1 MADAIFGSPIFSL
14 TPAEEARIL
23 NDEANSRRERTAWEK
38 ENDPAPFSSFTAGVR
53 SSSVIGAG
61 IYRGIQMGLQYLDPS
76 GSQDPL
82 NIARSRSEYNPATDP
97 MSHGMDNNIDSIVED
112 LRGIPFEEYQYV
124 LSATSHADFIDRR
137 DFVKIA
143 LPEIQAR
150 MTGNVGLGK
159 AVGMATDISAMMAIG
174 AIAEPLALAGL
185 GTRSSLA
192 GKAVYEAGGYRL
204 QPLAEAVTAAAETVG
219 RTNLA
224 FRYGALGIAEE
235 AMFQAVKEG
244 IDPNSNPDASEIL
257 FNLTLAGGIS
267 GVLGGAI
274 FGRTFVR
281 QNIQEAADDLR
292 RMRVTDLPGGYTINV
307 APNWAFSS
315 TANADGV
322 MFARGFGTA
331 DELGVELH
339 ADWEKTGDMF
349 IPGSRTVSNITV
361 TSGSFRGG
369 TVDIGGA
376 ITRFPPYEE
385 AVTAHVVPEDLF
397 RGPRSQNVVN
407 EEVTTT
413 HLNQN
418 ISNTAN
424 EIDDGLITDRK
435 LRVETHQKKWLES
448 VVEVKPND
456 PRWERAKP
464 TGQFPTLT
472 SQGKPKYEG
481 EVRQANL
488 AEIIPE
494 GRTVFHEGN
503 FGNVQQLVSRITQ
516 GDRHHGYFFVSDN
529 IDLALGQKGGKGYII
544 ELNASFVNG
553 RPATGKN
560 LEFSQSM
567 GLGSEF
573 VVDKTTKQSI
583 VSITVP
589 NQGGVEKLRKVRNMD
604 TWFDFDNP
612 ISTERG
618 IKLVRKR
625 KPVVDQPAD
634 TTAGVSKA
642 ADEVV
647 PTGPKAADEVATAEP
662 KPEDLFRGPPSQNIA
677 NAEVT
682 AQSTGAVSRKIYEAT
697 AFAKRLF
704 HTISEPTDLLN
715 ILRNGT
721 SMGKIKLNV
730 VAEEGAIR
738 LEFAANKLK
747 GSVAGNVDRATYE
760 SSNIGLD
767 ITTNPRTLSKRLKGV
782 TVKVSQI
789 NEDDLVTVRN
799 ALHKAGLKEL
809 PQVGDELRFIRPG
822 SKVKPGKMIVRGAA
836 STVKTIVK
844 SLEDLGVPV
853 DQELFKKV
861 SRGVLA
867 AEQSRLA
874 GKAFNTRLWEEVTK
888 EIGNPQQAQLISEA
902 LINRV
907 LPRFSTVDRNV
918 LSVASRENMIT
929 AIHKGFKS
937 KMHLDPANPQ
947 SLIFQVLEDIEKRGG
962 KIDREMVAGV
972 IDDLRGIVQNPP
984 KRLNKLGR
992 KTVDTLGRRRAVVDI
1007 INKRIQ
1013 GVPGATPIEIP
1024 RNLLRN
1030 MSARNFAAVSGRGLP
1045 PGGAVTGAGGSP
1057 TFENVPRVTMRIPIL
1072 SNFLNQA
1079 ALAMQSENGVAR
1091 YMAHIA
1097 FNARRVHD
1105 GVQPTTIFEHGIQI
1119 VQSTLFHFSVAYR
1132 NGSTKFAMG
1141 VKGETVTDS
1150 PTLINAMLSRF
1161 GKRNK
1166 EISRE
1171 FDERVSAVL
1180 RSGTPDAV
1188 EAVNETA
1195 EGAKKLFQR
1204 LHNIAFEAGVS
1215 GFTNSAVV
1223 NYLPRLWRFER
1234 IRRLTGTEEGMNDL
1248 VTLLQTSFE
1257 RGGRKIVIDGVEQTI
1272 QGDVRQAAVVF
1283 ANRLKRIAFETE
1295 NAPLLAQDQELV
1307 DSLAGLMAPLKGK
1320 GTSKTPFGR
1329 SRITLDEA
1337 AGITGTADH
1346 LNIGTANL
1354 RLADLLSNDLGLIF
1368 KRYTTSVVG
1377 AVNEKRF
1384 LNAMN
1389 EAATANGLKG
1399 PMVDGVQQPFKKLTS
1414 IDEVIGL
1421 AKDVA
1426 GPINPNHESGLRE
1439 VLSAMRFEPLHSGTA
1454 EFSDKAK
1461 GILMSYG
1468 YLVKGGQFG
1477 LAQLGETARVVGTLG
1492 LFKTIKQMPI
1502 LEEMVTNWW
1511 NLDRP
1516 TQNFASWIDSWMSPS
1531 TDRLRRQFMNVGL
1544 DMNDRE
1550 SKGVRGGLDMAANLL
1565 ADVSGLAPLTSWTQQ
1580 LTAATTMQHLWE
1592 VANKGVTRLDNATLK
1607 GLGLTSDQYETL
1619 VAYVGRNAEIKEG
1632 FMGDRVVGMLNM
1644 DKVEMD
1650 LLRDMVD
1657 RCIRTRIQDMPTRG
1671 DFAKSLFGF
1680 WGSAAT
1686 QFRSFNLKGID
1697 NFLLQNVGR
1706 VQQGGGKRVAAEIG
1720 STLLFSGIIAY
1731 GRNYAD
1737 WRSYKN
1743 TSDTEK
1749 TKELESTLTAEGFV
1763 RGAVA
1768 GPSEFFLGIM
1778 GADAAWQGPLLN
1790 PDPLFSQYRYS
1801 GQSTFG
1807 FPLEDTLKRTYGL
1820 TKDLYGATVGKAVGS
1835 PMSRDFTQRTLHS
1848 ARLSLFGQNLPG
1860 LKQFLNVAE
1869 SEIAD
1874 YFRLAETQPRDR

>member
-1 MADAIFGSPIFSL
+1 MADAIFGSPIFFL

-23 NDEANSRRERTAWEK
+23 NDEANSRQERTAWEK
-38 ENDPAPFSSFTAGVR
+38 ENDPAPFSSFVAGAR
-53 SSSVIGAG
+53 SSSVFGAG
-61 IYRGIQMGLQYLDPS
+61 LYRGIQKGFQFFSPS

-97 MSHGMDNNIDSIVED
+97 MSHGMDNNIDSITDD
-112 LRGIPFEEYQYV
+112 LRGIPFEEYPYV
-124 LSATSHADFIDRR
+124 LTATSHADFKDRL
-137 DFVKIA
+137 DFVRMG
-143 LPEIQAR
+143 LPEVQAR

-159 AVGMATDISAMMAIG
+159 AVGMATDISAMMALG
-174 AIAEPLALAGL
+174 AAAEPFALAGL
-185 GTRSSLA
+185 GTRTNLA

-244 IDPNSNPDASEIL
+244 IDPNSNPDASEVL
-257 FNLTLAGGIS
+257 FNLTIAGGIS

-339 ADWEKTGDMF
+339 ADWEKTGDMY
-349 IPGSRTVSNITV
+349 IPGSRTVSNIPV
-361 TSGSFRGG
+361 TSGSFRAG
-369 TVDIGGA
+369 TVDIGGE
-376 ITRFPPYEE
+376 ITRFPPYEV
-385 AVTAHVVPEDLF
+385 ATAGRF
-397 RGPRSQNVVN
+397 
-407 EEVTTT
+407 
-413 HLNQN
+413 
-418 ISNTAN
+418 
-424 EIDDGLITDRK
+424 
-435 LRVETHQKKWLES
+435 
-448 VVEVKPND
+448 
-456 PRWERAKP
+456 
-464 TGQFPTLT
+464 
-472 SQGKPKYEG
+472 
-481 EVRQANL
+481 
-488 AEIIPE
+488 IP
-494 GRTVFHEGN
+494 
-503 FGNVQQLVSRITQ
+503 
-516 GDRHHGYFFVSDN
+516 
-529 IDLALGQKGGKGYII
+529 GGKG
-544 ELNASFVNG
+544 AV
-553 RPATGKN
+553 A
-560 LEFSQSM
+560 
-567 GLGSEF
+567 
-573 VVDKTTKQSI
+573 
-583 VSITVP
+583 
-589 NQGGVEKLRKVRNMD
+589 RKVY
-604 TWFDFDNP
+604 
-612 ISTERG
+612 
-618 IKLVRKR
+618 
-625 KPVVDQPAD
+625 
-634 TTAGVSKA
+634 A
-642 ADEVV
+642 ATD
-647 PTGPKAADEVATAEP
+647 
-662 KPEDLFRGPPSQNIA
+662 
-677 NAEVT
+677 
-682 AQSTGAVSRKIYEAT
+682 
-697 AFAKRLF
+697 FAKRLF

-799 ALHKAGLKEL
+799 ALQKAGLKEL

-822 SKVKPGKMIVRGAA
+822 SKVKPGKMLVRGAS
-836 STVKTIVK
+836 STIKTIVK

-874 GKAFNTRLWEEVTK
+874 GKAFNARLWDEVIK
-888 EIGNPQQAQLISEA
+888 EVGNPQQAQLISEA
-902 LINRV
+902 LLNRA

-1024 RNLLRN
+1024 KNLLRN
-1030 MSARNFAAVSGRGLP
+1030 MSARNFAAISGRGLP

-1057 TFENVPRVTMRIPIL
+1057 TFENVPRVTMRIPFL

-1150 PTLINAMLSRF
+1150 PTLINSMLSRF

-1166 EISRE
+1166 EIARE

-1215 GFTNSAVV
+1215 GFTNSAVA

-1248 VTLLQTSFE
+1248 VSLLKTSFE
-1257 RGGRKIVIDGVEQTI
+1257 TSGRKIVVDGVEQTI
-1272 QGDVRQAAVVF
+1272 TGDLQQAAVVF

-1307 DSLAGLMAPLKGK
+1307 DSLAGLIAPLKGK

-1329 SRITLDEA
+1329 SRIVFDEM
-1337 AGITGTADH
+1337 AGITATADH
-1346 LNIGTANL
+1346 LNSGTTTL
-1354 RLADLLSNDLGLIF
+1354 KLADLLSNDLGLIF

-1377 AVNEKRF
+1377 AINEKRF

-1426 GPINPNHESGLRE
+1426 GPINSNHESGLRE

-1477 LAQLGETARVVGTLG
+1477 LAQLGETARVVGSLG
-1492 LFKTIKQMPI
+1492 LLKTIKQMPI

-1607 GLGLTSDQYETL
+1607 GLGLTSDQYERL

-1632 FMGDRVVGMLNM
+1632 FMGDRVVGMAGM
-1644 DKVEMD
+1644 DMVEMD

-1749 TKELESTLTAEGFV
+1749 TEELAATLTAGGFV

-1768 GPSEFFLGIM
+1768 GPSEFFLALMLTDGIYQNTI
-1778 GADAAWQGPLLN
+1778 D
-1790 PDPLFSQYRYS
+1790 PDPIFSQYRYS

-1820 TKDLYGATVGKAVGS
+1820 SKDLYGATVAKATGS
-1835 PMSRDFTQRTLHS
+1835 RLSRDFTQRTLHS

-1874 YFRLAETQPRDR
+1874 YYRLAETQPRDR

>member
-23 NDEANSRRERTAWEK
+23 NEEANQRRERTAWEQ
-38 ENDPAPFSSFTAGVR
+38 ENDAAPFSSFVSGAR

-61 IYRGIQMGLQYLDPS
+61 IFRGIQKGLQIFDPS

-82 NIARSRSEYNPATDP
+82 NISRSRIDYNPITDP
-97 MSHGMDNNIDSIVED
+97 MSHGMDNNIDSITDD
-112 LRGIPFEEYQYV
+112 LRGIPFEEYPYV
-124 LSATSHADFIDRR
+124 LSATSHADFKDRVN
-137 DFVKIA
+137 FVRTG
-143 LPEIQAR
+143 LPEVQAR
-150 MTGNVGLGK
+150 MEGNVGLGK
-159 AVGMATDISAMMAIG
+159 AVGMAADISAMMALG
-174 AIAEPLALAGL
+174 AVAEPIALAGL
-185 GTRSSLA
+185 GTRTRLA

-204 QPLAEAVTAAAETVG
+204 EPLAEAVTAAAATVG

-224 FRYGALGIAEE
+224 FRYAALGIAEE

-267 GVLGGAI
+267 GVLGGAV

-292 RMRVTDLPGGYTINV
+292 RMGVTDLPGGYKLNV
-307 APNWAFSS
+307 APDWAFSS

-349 IPGSRTVSNITV
+349 IPGTRTVSNV
-361 TSGSFRGG
+361 PVLSGGVRRG
-369 TVDIGGA
+369 TVDIGGEA
-376 ITRFPPYEE
+376 TFFPSFNEATAGYFNPVTGIWQRQIKNATDFGKRLFRTLNSPEELVTLLKGATRKNSTTLD
-385 AVTAHVVPEDLF
+385 VTAK
-397 RGPRSQNVVN
+397 
-407 EEVTTT
+407 
-413 HLNQN
+413 
-418 ISNTAN
+418 
-424 EIDDGLITDRK
+424 DGAI
-435 LRVETHQKKWLES
+435 
-448 VVEVKPND
+448 
-456 PRWERAKP
+456 
-464 TGQFPTLT
+464 
-472 SQGKPKYEG
+472 
-481 EVRQANL
+481 
-488 AEIIPE
+488 
-494 GRTVFHEGN
+494 
-503 FGNVQQLVSRITQ
+503 RIE
-516 GDRHHGYFFVSDN
+516 F
-529 IDLALGQKGGKGYII
+529 
-544 ELNASFVNG
+544 AS
-553 RPATGKN
+553 
-560 LEFSQSM
+560 
-567 GLGSEF
+567 
-573 VVDKTTKQSI
+573 
-583 VSITVP
+583 
-589 NQGGVEKLRKVRNMD
+589 EKLRGRVSGRVD
-604 TWFDFDNP
+604 EARYAASD
-612 ISTERG
+612 IS
-618 IKLVRKR
+618 
-625 KPVVDQPAD
+625 
-634 TTAGVSKA
+634 
-642 ADEVV
+642 
-647 PTGPKAADEVATAEP
+647 
-662 KPEDLFRGPPSQNIA
+662 
-677 NAEVT
+677 
-682 AQSTGAVSRKIYEAT
+682 
-697 AFAKRLF
+697 
-704 HTISEPTDLLN
+704 
-715 ILRNGT
+715 
-721 SMGKIKLNV
+721 
-730 VAEEGAIR
+730 
-738 LEFAANKLK
+738 
-747 GSVAGNVDRATYE
+747 
-760 SSNIGLD
+760 LD
-767 ITTNPRTLSKRLKGV
+767 IASNNRTLSKQIKGV

-789 NEDDLVTVRN
+789 TEDNLVTVRN
-799 ALHKAGLKEL
+799 ALHNAGLKEL

-822 SKVKPGKMIVRGAA
+822 AKAKPGKMVVRGAA
-836 STVKTIVK
+836 STVKTIVN
-844 SLEDLGVPV
+844 SLQDLGIPV

-874 GKAFNTRLWEEVTK
+874 GKAFNARLWEEVIK
-888 EIGNPQQAQLISEA
+888 EVGNPQQAQLISEA

-929 AIHKGFKS
+929 AIYKGFKS
-937 KMHLDPANPQ
+937 KMHLDPDNPK

-962 KIDREMVAGV
+962 VIDREMVAGV

-984 KRLNKLGR
+984 KRLNKRGR
-992 KTVDTLGRRRAVVDI
+992 KTLDTLGRRRAVVDI

-1013 GVPGATPIEIP
+1013 NVPGSTPIDIP
-1024 RNLLRN
+1024 KNLLKK
-1030 MSARNFAAVSGRGLP
+1030 MSMRSMAPVTSGGTISAA
-1045 PGGAVTGAGGSP
+1045 TGSP
-1057 TFENVPRVTMRIPIL
+1057 TFENTPRVTLRVPIL

-1079 ALAMQSENGVAR
+1079 ALAMQSENGMAR

-1166 EISRE
+1166 EIARE

-1195 EGAKKLFQR
+1195 EAAKKLFQR
-1204 LHNIAFEAGVS
+1204 MHNIAFEAGVS

-1248 VTLLQTSFE
+1248 ITLLQASFE

-1307 DSLAGLMAPLKGK
+1307 DSLAELVAPLKAK
-1320 GTSKTPFGR
+1320 GGSRTPFGR

-1337 AGITGTADH
+1337 AAITGTADH

-1354 RLADLLSNDLGLIF
+1354 RLADLVSNDLGLIF
-1368 KRYTTSVVG
+1368 KRYTTSVMG

-1389 EAATANGLKG
+1389 EAATANGIKG
-1399 PMVDGVQQPFKKLTS
+1399 PMVDGVQQPFKPFTS
-1414 IDEVIGL
+1414 IDEVIDT
-1421 AKDVA
+1421 AKQVA

-1439 VLSAMRFEPLHSGTA
+1439 VLNAMRFEPLHSGTA

-1492 LFKTIKQMPI
+1492 LRKTIRQMPI
-1502 LEEMVTNWW
+1502 LQEMVNNWW

-1516 TQNFASWIDSWMSPS
+1516 TQNFASWIDAWMSPS
-1531 TDRLRRQFMNVGL
+1531 TDRLRRQFISVGL
-1544 DMNDRE
+1544 DKTEEKSM
-1550 SKGVRGGLDMAANLL
+1550 GIRGGLDMAANLL

-1592 VANKGVTRLDNATLK
+1592 VANKGITRLDNATLK
-1607 GLGLTSDQYETL
+1607 GLGLTPEQYETL
-1619 VAYVGRNAEIKEG
+1619 IAYVGKNAQTKAG
-1632 FMGDRVVGMLNM
+1632 FLGERVVGMAAM

-1657 RCIRTRIQDMPTRG
+1657 RAIRTRIQDMPTRG

-1680 WGSAAT
+1680 WGSAVT

-1749 TKELESTLTAEGFV
+1749 ADELATTLTADGFV
-1763 RGAVA
+1763 RGALA
-1768 GPSEFFLGIM
+1768 GPSEFFIALM
-1778 GADAAWQGPLLN
+1778 LADGVWQN
-1790 PDPLFSQYRYS
+1790 TVDPDPIFSQYRYS

-1820 TKDLYGATVGKAVGS
+1820 GKDLYGATVAKATGS
-1835 PMSRDFTQRTLHS
+1835 RLSRDFTQRTLHS
-1848 ARLSLFGQNLPG
+1848 ARLSIFGQNLPG
-1860 LKQFLNVAE
+1860 VKQFLNISEA
-1869 SEIAD
+1869 EIAD
-1874 YFRLAETQPRDR
+1874 YFRLDKTQPRDR

>member
-23 NDEANSRRERTAWEK
+23 NEEANQRRERTAWEQ
-38 ENDPAPFSSFTAGVR
+38 ENDAAPFSSFVSGAR

-61 IYRGIQMGLQYLDPS
+61 IFRGIQKGLQIFDPS

-82 NIARSRSEYNPATDP
+82 NISRSRIDYNPITDP
-97 MSHGMDNNIDSIVED
+97 MSHGMDNNIESITDD
-112 LRGIPFEEYQYV
+112 LRGIPFEEYPYV
-124 LSATSHADFIDRR
+124 LSATSHADFKDRL
-137 DFVKIA
+137 DFVRIG
-143 LPEIQAR
+143 LPEVQAR
-150 MTGNVGLGK
+150 MEGNVGLGK
-159 AVGMATDISAMMAIG
+159 AVGMAADISAMMALG
-174 AIAEPLALAGL
+174 AVAEPIALAGL
-185 GTRSSLA
+185 GTRTRLA

-204 QPLAEAVTAAAETVG
+204 EPLAEAVTAAAETVG

-224 FRYGALGIAEE
+224 FRYSALGIAEE

-257 FNLTLAGGIS
+257 FNLALAGGIS
-267 GVLGGAI
+267 GVLGGAV

-292 RMRVTDLPGGYTINV
+292 RMGVTDLPGGYKLNV
-307 APNWAFSS
+307 APDWAFSS

-349 IPGSRTVSNITV
+349 IPGTRTGSIPVL
-361 TSGSFRGG
+361 SGGVRRG
-369 TVDIGGA
+369 TINIGGEA
-376 ITRFPPYEE
+376 TFFPPFNEATAGYFNPVTGIWQRQIKNATDFGQRLFRTLSSPEE
-385 AVTAHVVPEDLF
+385 LVTLLKGSTRKNSTTLDVTAK
-397 RGPRSQNVVN
+397 
-407 EEVTTT
+407 
-413 HLNQN
+413 
-418 ISNTAN
+418 
-424 EIDDGLITDRK
+424 DGAI
-435 LRVETHQKKWLES
+435 
-448 VVEVKPND
+448 
-456 PRWERAKP
+456 
-464 TGQFPTLT
+464 
-472 SQGKPKYEG
+472 
-481 EVRQANL
+481 
-488 AEIIPE
+488 
-494 GRTVFHEGN
+494 
-503 FGNVQQLVSRITQ
+503 RIE
-516 GDRHHGYFFVSDN
+516 FVS
-529 IDLALGQKGGKGYII
+529 
-544 ELNASFVNG
+544 
-553 RPATGKN
+553 
-560 LEFSQSM
+560 
-567 GLGSEF
+567 
-573 VVDKTTKQSI
+573 
-583 VSITVP
+583 
-589 NQGGVEKLRKVRNMD
+589 EKLRGRVSGRVD
-604 TWFDFDNP
+604 EARYASSD
-612 ISTERG
+612 IS
-618 IKLVRKR
+618 
-625 KPVVDQPAD
+625 
-634 TTAGVSKA
+634 
-642 ADEVV
+642 
-647 PTGPKAADEVATAEP
+647 
-662 KPEDLFRGPPSQNIA
+662 
-677 NAEVT
+677 
-682 AQSTGAVSRKIYEAT
+682 
-697 AFAKRLF
+697 
-704 HTISEPTDLLN
+704 
-715 ILRNGT
+715 
-721 SMGKIKLNV
+721 
-730 VAEEGAIR
+730 
-738 LEFAANKLK
+738 
-747 GSVAGNVDRATYE
+747 
-760 SSNIGLD
+760 LD
-767 ITTNPRTLSKRLKGV
+767 IESNNRTLSKQIKGV
-782 TVKVSQI
+782 TVKVNQI
-789 NEDDLVTVRN
+789 NEDGLVTVRN

-809 PQVGDELRFIRPG
+809 PQVGDELRFVRPG
-822 SKVKPGKMIVRGAA
+822 SKVNTGRGSVSTVKTFKTSKGSTYEVHADGTTTRTKAARPEHPGDSGLKDRSARTVYVDTNAAGELSLISTQGGAKKRIQFLKMKSGEERVGVRYLDGKDAGGFEKRTVVSFETKPRVGLHPVELWADGSVHFGNPITEVGVQVAAKVKPVKMLVRGVA
-836 STVKTIVK
+836 STVKTIVN
-844 SLEDLGVPV
+844 SLQDLGIPV

-874 GKAFNTRLWEEVTK
+874 GKAFNTRLWEEVIK
-888 EIGNPQQAQLISEA
+888 EVGNPQQAQLISEA
-902 LINRV
+902 LVNRI

-937 KMHLDPANPQ
+937 KMHLDPDNPK

-962 KIDREMVAGV
+962 VIDREMVAGV

-984 KRLNKLGR
+984 KRLNKRGR
-992 KTVDTLGRRRAVVDI
+992 MTLDTLGRRRAVVDI

-1013 GVPGATPIEIP
+1013 NVPGSTPIDIP
-1024 RNLLRN
+1024 KNLLKK
-1030 MSARNFAAVSGRGLP
+1030 MSMRSMAPVTSGGTISAA
-1045 PGGAVTGAGGSP
+1045 TGSP
-1057 TFENVPRVTMRIPIL
+1057 TFENTPRVTLRVPIL

-1079 ALAMQSENGVAR
+1079 ALAMQSENGMAR

-1166 EISRE
+1166 EIARE

-1195 EGAKKLFQR
+1195 EAAKKLFQR
-1204 LHNIAFEAGVS
+1204 MHNIAFEAGVS

-1248 VTLLQTSFE
+1248 ITLLQTSFE

-1307 DSLAGLMAPLKGK
+1307 DSLAELVAPLKAK
-1320 GTSKTPFGR
+1320 GGSRTPFGR

-1337 AGITGTADH
+1337 AAITGTADH

-1354 RLADLLSNDLGLIF
+1354 RLADLVSNDLGLIF
-1368 KRYTTSVVG
+1368 KRYTTSVMG

-1389 EAATANGLKG
+1389 EAATANGIKG
-1399 PMVDGVQQPFKKLTS
+1399 PMVDGVQQPFKPFTS
-1414 IDEVIGL
+1414 IDEVIDT
-1421 AKDVA
+1421 AKQVA

-1439 VLSAMRFEPLHSGTA
+1439 VLNAMRFEPLHSGTA

-1492 LFKTIKQMPI
+1492 LRKTIRQMPI
-1502 LEEMVTNWW
+1502 LQEMVNNWW

-1516 TQNFASWIDSWMSPS
+1516 TQNFASWIDAWMSPS
-1531 TDRLRRQFMNVGL
+1531 TDRLRRQFISVGL
-1544 DMNDRE
+1544 DKTEEKSM
-1550 SKGVRGGLDMAANLL
+1550 GIRGGLDMAANLL

-1592 VANKGVTRLDNATLK
+1592 VANKGIARLDNATLK
-1607 GLGLTSDQYETL
+1607 GLGLTPEQYETL
-1619 VAYVGRNAEIKEG
+1619 IAYVGKNAQTKAG
-1632 FMGDRVVGMLNM
+1632 FLGERVVGMAAM

-1657 RCIRTRIQDMPTRG
+1657 RAIRTRIQDMPTRG

-1680 WGSAAT
+1680 WGSALT

-1706 VQQGGGKRVAAEIG
+1706 VQQGGGKRVAAEVG
-1720 STLLFSGIIAY
+1720 SALVFSGVIAY
-1731 GRNYAD
+1731 ARNYAD

-1749 TKELESTLTAEGFV
+1749 ADELATTLTADGFV
-1763 RGAVA
+1763 RGALA
-1768 GPSEFFLGIM
+1768 GPSEFFLALMAVDGV
-1778 GADAAWQGPLLN
+1778 WQRTVD
-1790 PDPLFSQYRYS
+1790 PDPIFSQYRYS
-1801 GQSTFG
+1801 GQSAFG
-1807 FPLEDTLKRTYGL
+1807 FPLEDTLRRTYGL
-1820 TKDLYGATVGKAVGS
+1820 GQDLYGATVAKATGS
-1835 PMSRDFTQRTLHS
+1835 RLSRDFTRRTVHS
-1848 ARLSLFGQNLPG
+1848 ARLSIFGQNLPG
-1860 LKQFLNVAE
+1860 VKQFLNISEA
-1869 SEIAD
+1869 EIAD
-1874 YFRLAETQPRDR
+1874 YFRLDKTQPRDR

>member
-23 NDEANSRRERTAWEK
+23 NDEANSRQERTAWEM
-38 ENDPAPFSSFTAGVR
+38 EQNAAPFSGFIAGAR
-53 SSSVIGAG
+53 TSSVIGAG
-61 IYRGIQMGLQYLDPS
+61 LFRGIQKGLQIYDPS
-76 GSQDPL
+76 GSPDPL
-82 NIARSRSEYNPATDP
+82 NIAKSRSEYNPLMDP

-112 LRGIPFEEYQYV
+112 LRGVPFEEYPYI
-124 LSATSHADFIDRR
+124 LSATSHQDYVDRR
-137 DFVKIA
+137 DFVKIG
-143 LPEIQAR
+143 LPEVQAK
-150 MTGNVGLGK
+150 MTGNVGLGS

-174 AIAEPLALAGL
+174 AAAEPFALAGL

-192 GKAVYEAGGYRL
+192 GKAVYEASSGL
-204 QPLAEAVTAAAETVG
+204 QPLAQAVTAAAETVG
-219 RTNLA
+219 RTHLA

-244 IDPNSNPDASEIL
+244 IDPNSNPDASEVL
-257 FNLTLAGGIS
+257 FNLTIAGGIS

-281 QNIQEAADDLR
+281 QNIQEAAEDLK

-339 ADWEKTGDMF
+339 ADWEKTGDAF
-349 IPGSRTVSNITV
+349 IPGSRTVSNIPV
-361 TSGSFRGG
+361 TSGGFRAG
-369 TVDIGGA
+369 TVDIGGE
-376 ITRFPPYEE
+376 ITRFPPYEV
-385 AVTAHVVPEDLF
+385 ATAGRF
-397 RGPRSQNVVN
+397 
-407 EEVTTT
+407 
-413 HLNQN
+413 
-418 ISNTAN
+418 
-424 EIDDGLITDRK
+424 
-435 LRVETHQKKWLES
+435 
-448 VVEVKPND
+448 
-456 PRWERAKP
+456 
-464 TGQFPTLT
+464 
-472 SQGKPKYEG
+472 
-481 EVRQANL
+481 
-488 AEIIPE
+488 IP
-494 GRTVFHEGN
+494 
-503 FGNVQQLVSRITQ
+503 
-516 GDRHHGYFFVSDN
+516 
-529 IDLALGQKGGKGYII
+529 GGKG
-544 ELNASFVNG
+544 AV
-553 RPATGKN
+553 A
-560 LEFSQSM
+560 
-567 GLGSEF
+567 
-573 VVDKTTKQSI
+573 
-583 VSITVP
+583 
-589 NQGGVEKLRKVRNMD
+589 RKVY
-604 TWFDFDNP
+604 
-612 ISTERG
+612 
-618 IKLVRKR
+618 
-625 KPVVDQPAD
+625 
-634 TTAGVSKA
+634 A
-642 ADEVV
+642 ATD
-647 PTGPKAADEVATAEP
+647 
-662 KPEDLFRGPPSQNIA
+662 
-677 NAEVT
+677 
-682 AQSTGAVSRKIYEAT
+682 
-697 AFAKRLF
+697 FAKRLF

-730 VAEEGAIR
+730 VAEEGTIR

-747 GSVAGNVDRATYE
+747 GSVSGKVDRATYE

-767 ITTNPRTLSKRLKGV
+767 ITTNPRTLNKRLKGV

-799 ALHKAGLKEL
+799 ALQTAGLKEL

-822 SKVKPGKMIVRGAA
+822 SKVKPGKMLVRGAA

-874 GKAFNTRLWEEVTK
+874 GKAFNARLWDEVIK
-888 EIGNPQQAQLISEA
+888 EVGNTQQAQMISEA
-902 LINRV
+902 LLNRT

-962 KIDREMVAGV
+962 NIDREMVAGV

-1024 RNLLRN
+1024 KNLLKQ
-1030 MSARNFAAVSGRGLP
+1030 MSARNLAPISSGGTVSAA
-1045 PGGAVTGAGGSP
+1045 TGSP
-1057 TFENVPRVTMRIPIL
+1057 TFENVPRVTLRIPIL

-1079 ALAMQSENGVAR
+1079 ALAMQSENGMAR
-1091 YMAHIA
+1091 YMGHIA

-1166 EISRE
+1166 EIARE

-1204 LHNIAFEAGVS
+1204 LHNIAFEAGVA
-1215 GFTNSAVV
+1215 GFTNSAVT

-1234 IRRLTGTEEGMNDL
+1234 IRRLTGTEEGMKDL
-1248 VTLLQTSFE
+1248 VSLLKTSFE
-1257 RGGRKIVIDGVEQTI
+1257 TSGRKIVVDGVEQTI
-1272 QGDVRQAAVVF
+1272 TGDLQQAAVVF

-1307 DSLAGLMAPLKGK
+1307 DSLAGLIAPLKGK

-1329 SRITLDEA
+1329 SRIVFDEM
-1337 AGITGTADH
+1337 AGITATADH
-1346 LNIGTANL
+1346 LNSGTTTL
-1354 RLADLLSNDLGLIF
+1354 KLADLLSNDLSLIF

-1399 PMVDGVQQPFKKLTS
+1399 PSRRVIKLFRGEGTATRGRAISDEGTFWTSDTKLADAFAKGSPKGTKALELNFSPENMLEVGTWAEVKSALSLPASATVPDVIASAKAAGHDAITFVGGGSQEYILLKKLGDFTDYVGGAPVTPFKKFTS
-1414 IDEVIGL
+1414 LDEVIDT
-1421 AKDVA
+1421 AKLVA

-1492 LFKTIKQMPI
+1492 LTKTIKQMPI
-1502 LEEMVTNWW
+1502 LQEMVNNWW

-1516 TQNFASWIDSWMSPS
+1516 TQNFASWIDAWMSPS

-1544 DMNDRE
+1544 DMNERE

-1632 FMGDRVVGMLNM
+1632 FMGDRVVGMAAM

-1657 RCIRTRIQDMPTRG
+1657 RAIRTRIQDMPTRG

-1749 TKELESTLTAEGFV
+1749 TEQLASTLTAGGFV

-1768 GPSEFFLGIM
+1768 GPSEFFLAIM
-1778 GADAAWQGPLLN
+1778 GADAAWQGIVD
-1790 PDPLFSQYRYS
+1790 PDPIFSQYRYS

-1820 TKDLYGATVGKAVGS
+1820 SKDLYGATVAKATGS
-1835 PMSRDFTQRTLHS
+1835 RLSRDFTQRTLHS

-1874 YFRLAETQPRDR
+1874 YYRLAETQPRDR

>member
-23 NDEANSRRERTAWEK
+23 NDEANSRQERTAWEK
-38 ENDPAPFSSFTAGVR
+38 ENDPAPFSSFIAGVR
-53 SSSVIGAG
+53 SSSVMGAG
-61 IYRGIQMGLQYLDPS
+61 ILRGIQKGLQIYDPS

-82 NIARSRSEYNPATDP
+82 NIAKGRNEYNPATDP
-97 MSHGMDNNIDSIVED
+97 MSHGMDNNIDAITSD
-112 LRGIPFEEYQYV
+112 LRGIPFEEYPYV
-124 LSATSHADFIDRR
+124 LSASSHADFKDRL
-137 DFVKIA
+137 DFVRMG
-143 LPEIQAR
+143 LPEVQAR

-159 AVGMATDISAMMAIG
+159 AVGVATDISAMMAIG
-174 AIAEPLALAGL
+174 AAAEPFALAGL
-185 GTRSSLA
+185 GTRTSLA
-192 GKAVYEAGGYRL
+192 GKAVYEASSGL

-219 RTNLA
+219 RTHLA

-244 IDPNSNPDASEIL
+244 IDPNSNPDASEVL
-257 FNLTLAGGIS
+257 FNITLAGGIS
-267 GVLGGAI
+267 GVLGGAV

-307 APNWAFSS
+307 APNWEFSS

-349 IPGSRTVSNITV
+349 IPGSRTVSNIPV
-361 TSGSFRGG
+361 TSGSFRAG
-369 TVDIGGA
+369 TVNIGGE
-376 ITRFPPYEE
+376 ITRFPPYEV
-385 AVTAHVVPEDLF
+385 ATAGRF
-397 RGPRSQNVVN
+397 
-407 EEVTTT
+407 
-413 HLNQN
+413 
-418 ISNTAN
+418 
-424 EIDDGLITDRK
+424 
-435 LRVETHQKKWLES
+435 
-448 VVEVKPND
+448 
-456 PRWERAKP
+456 
-464 TGQFPTLT
+464 
-472 SQGKPKYEG
+472 
-481 EVRQANL
+481 
-488 AEIIPE
+488 IP
-494 GRTVFHEGN
+494 
-503 FGNVQQLVSRITQ
+503 
-516 GDRHHGYFFVSDN
+516 
-529 IDLALGQKGGKGYII
+529 GGKG
-544 ELNASFVNG
+544 EVA
-553 RPATGKN
+553 
-560 LEFSQSM
+560 
-567 GLGSEF
+567 
-573 VVDKTTKQSI
+573 
-583 VSITVP
+583 
-589 NQGGVEKLRKVRNMD
+589 RKV
-604 TWFDFDNP
+604 F
-612 ISTERG
+612 
-618 IKLVRKR
+618 
-625 KPVVDQPAD
+625 
-634 TTAGVSKA
+634 A
-642 ADEVV
+642 ATD
-647 PTGPKAADEVATAEP
+647 
-662 KPEDLFRGPPSQNIA
+662 
-677 NAEVT
+677 
-682 AQSTGAVSRKIYEAT
+682 
-697 AFAKRLF
+697 FAKRLF

-822 SKVKPGKMIVRGAA
+822 SKVKPGKMLVRGAA
-836 STVKTIVK
+836 STVKTVVK
-844 SLEDLGVPV
+844 SLEDLGIPV

-874 GKAFNTRLWEEVTK
+874 GKAFNTRLWEEVAK
-888 EIGNPQQAQLISEA
+888 EVGNPQQAQLISEA

-937 KMHLDPANPQ
+937 KMHLDPANPK

-962 KIDREMVAGV
+962 TVDREMVAGV
-972 IDDLRGIVQNPP
+972 IDDLRSIVQNPP

-992 KTVDTLGRRRAVVDI
+992 KTIDTFGRRRAVVDI
-1007 INKRIQ
+1007 INKRVQ
-1013 GVPGATPIEIP
+1013 GIPGATPIEIP
-1024 RNLLRN
+1024 NNLLRR
-1030 MSARNFAAVSGRGLP
+1030 MSRNAMSPVSGSGG
-1045 PGGAVTGAGGSP
+1045 GGAMGIGIAGAAGSP
-1057 TFENVPRVTMRIPIL
+1057 TFENVPRVTLRVPIL

-1079 ALAMQSENGVAR
+1079 ALAMQSENGMAR
-1091 YMAHIA
+1091 YMAHIS

-1150 PTLINAMLSRF
+1150 PTLINAMFSRF

-1166 EISRE
+1166 EIARE

-1195 EGAKKLFQR
+1195 DGAKKLFQR
-1204 LHNIAFEAGVS
+1204 LHNIAFEAGVA
-1215 GFTNSAVV
+1215 GFTNSAVA

-1234 IRRLTGTEEGMNDL
+1234 IRRLTGTEEGMKDL
-1248 VTLLQTSFE
+1248 VSLLKTSFE
-1257 RGGRKIVIDGVEQTI
+1257 TSGRKIVVDGVEQTI
-1272 QGDVRQAAVVF
+1272 TGDLQQAAVVF

-1307 DSLAGLMAPLKGK
+1307 DSLAGLIAPLKGK

-1329 SRITLDEA
+1329 SRIVFDEM
-1337 AGITGTADH
+1337 AGITATADH
-1346 LNIGTANL
+1346 LNSGSTTL
-1354 RLADLLSNDLGLIF
+1354 KLADLLSNDLSLIF
-1368 KRYTTSVVG
+1368 KRYTTSVMG

-1399 PMVDGVQQPFKKLTS
+1399 PIVDGVQQPFQKFTS
-1414 IDEVIGL
+1414 LDEVMDT
-1421 AKDVA
+1421 AKLVA

-1477 LAQLGETARVVGTLG
+1477 LAQLGETARVVGSLG

-1516 TQNFASWIDSWMSPS
+1516 TQNFASWIDAWMSPS

-1544 DMNDRE
+1544 DMNERE

-1592 VANKGVTRLDNATLK
+1592 VANRGVSRLDNATLK
-1607 GLGLTSDQYETL
+1607 GLGLTSDQYERL

-1632 FMGDRVVGMLNM
+1632 FLGERVVGMAAM

-1749 TKELESTLTAEGFV
+1749 TKELESTLTAGGFV

-1768 GPSEFFLGIM
+1768 GPSEFFIALM
-1778 GADAAWQGPLLN
+1778 LADGVWQN
-1790 PDPLFSQYRYS
+1790 TVDPDPIFSQYRYS

-1820 TKDLYGATVGKAVGS
+1820 GKDLYGATVAKATGS
-1835 PMSRDFTQRTLHS
+1835 RLSRDFTQRTLHS

-1874 YFRLAETQPRDR
+1874 YYRLPKTQPRDR

>member
-1 MADAIFGSPIFSL
+1 MADAIFGSPIFFL

-23 NDEANSRRERTAWEK
+23 NDEANRRQEQTAWEK
-38 ENDPAPFSSFTAGVR
+38 ENNAAPFSSFVSGAR

-61 IYRGIQMGLQYLDPS
+61 IYRGVQKALQSWDPS
-76 GSQDPL
+76 GSPDPL
-82 NIARSRSEYNPATDP
+82 NIAKSKSEYNPATDP
-97 MSHGMDNNIDSIVED
+97 MSHGMDNNIDSITQD
-112 LRGIPFEEYQYV
+112 MQGIPFEEYPYV
-124 LSATSHADFIDRR
+124 LSATSHADFKDRL
-137 DFVKIA
+137 DFVKTG

-150 MTGNVGLGK
+150 MKGNVGLGK
-159 AVGMATDISAMMAIG
+159 AVGMATDLSAMMAIG
-174 AIAEPLALAGL
+174 AAAEPFALVGL
-185 GTRSSLA
+185 GTRTSLA
-192 GKAVYEAGGYRL
+192 GKAVYEASSGL

-219 RTNLA
+219 RTHLA

-244 IDPNSNPDASEIL
+244 IDPNSNPDASDVL

-267 GVLGGAI
+267 GILGGAL

-281 QNIQEAADDLR
+281 QSIQEAADDLK

-361 TSGSFRGG
+361 TSGSFRSG
-369 TVDIGGA
+369 TVDIGGE

-385 AVTAHVVPEDLF
+385 AVNARVVPEDLF
-397 RGPRSQNVVN
+397 RGPRSQNIVN
-407 EEVTTT
+407 EVATAKPITQST
-413 HLNQN
+413 AT
-418 ISNTAN
+418 TAN
-424 EIDDGLITDRK
+424 KLEDGIITDNK
-435 LRVETHQKKWLES
+435 LRRETQQAKWLES

-472 SQGKPKYEG
+472 SKGKPKYEG

-488 AEIIPE
+488 AEVLPE
-494 GRTVFHEGN
+494 GRTTVFHEGN
-503 FGNVQQLVSRITQ
+503 LGNVQQLVSRITQ
-516 GDRHHGYFFVSDN
+516 GDRMHGYFFVSDN

-553 RPATGKN
+553 RAATGKN
-560 LEFSQSM
+560 LEFSKSM

-612 ISTERG
+612 VITERG

-625 KPVVDQPAD
+625 KPVVDQAAATPPA
-634 TTAGVSKA
+634 TPAGVA
-642 ADEVV
+642 
-647 PTGPKAADEVATAEP
+647 KAADEVATAEP

-874 GKAFNTRLWEEVTK
+874 GKAFNTRLWEEVIK
-888 EIGNPQQAQLISEA
+888 EVGNPQQAQLISEA
-902 LINRV
+902 LLNRV

-947 SLIFQVLEDIEKRGG
+947 SLIFQVLENIEKRGG
-962 KIDREMVAGV
+962 TVDREMVAGV
-972 IDDLRGIVQNPP
+972 IDDLRSIVQNPP

-992 KTVDTLGRRRAVVDI
+992 KTIDTFGRRRAVVDI
-1007 INKRIQ
+1007 INKRVQ
-1013 GVPGATPIEIP
+1013 GIPGATPIEIP
-1024 RNLLRN
+1024 NNLLKKMSRN
-1030 MSARNFAAVSGRGLP
+1030 TMAPVSGG
-1045 PGGAVTGAGGSP
+1045 GGAGATGMGVGGAEGSP
-1057 TFENVPRVTMRIPIL
+1057 TFENVPRVTLRVPIL

-1079 ALAMQSENGVAR
+1079 ALAMQSENGMAR

-1105 GVQPTTIFEHGIQI
+1105 GVQPTTKFEYGMQV
-1119 VQSTLFHFSVAYR
+1119 VQSLLFHFTVGYR

-1150 PTLINAMLSRF
+1150 PTLINAVLSRF

-1166 EISRE
+1166 EIARE
-1171 FDERVSAVL
+1171 FDERVSAVM

-1188 EAVNETA
+1188 AAVNETA
-1195 EGAKKLFQR
+1195 EGFKKLVQR
-1204 LHNIAFEAGVS
+1204 VHNIAFETGVS
-1215 GFTNSAVV
+1215 GFTNSGIV

-1234 IRRLTGTEEGMNDL
+1234 IRRLTGTQEGMNDL
-1248 VTLLQTSFE
+1248 ITLLKTSFE
-1257 RGGRKIVIDGVEQTI
+1257 NGGRKVIIDGVEQTI
-1272 QGDVRQAAVVF
+1272 EGDLRQAAVVF

-1307 DSLAGLMAPLKGK
+1307 DSLAGLIAPLKGK

-1329 SRITLDEA
+1329 SRIMLDEL
-1337 AGITGTADH
+1337 AGITATADH
-1346 LNIGTANL
+1346 LNIGTTNL
-1354 RLADLLSNDLGLIF
+1354 RLADLVSNDLPLIF
-1368 KRYTTSVVG
+1368 KRYTTSVMG
-1377 AVNEKRF
+1377 AVNEKSF
-1384 LNAMN
+1384 LNSMN
-1389 EAATANGLKG
+1389 EAAIANGVKG
-1399 PMVDGVQQPFKKLTS
+1399 PMVDGVQQPFKKFTS
-1414 IDEVIGL
+1414 LDEVIDT
-1421 AKDVA
+1421 AKLVA

-1492 LFKTIKQMPI
+1492 LTKTIKQMPI
-1502 LEEMVTNWW
+1502 LQEMVNNWW

-1531 TDRLRRQFMNVGL
+1531 TDRLRRQFISVGL
-1544 DMNDRE
+1544 DMNERE
-1550 SKGVRGGLDMAANLL
+1550 AKGVRGGLDMAANLL

-1592 VANKGVTRLDNATLK
+1592 VANRGVSRLDNATLK
-1607 GLGLTSDQYETL
+1607 GLGLTSDQYERL

-1632 FMGDRVVGMLNM
+1632 FLGERVVGMMNM

-1650 LLRDMVD
+1650 LLRNMVD

-1743 TSDTEK
+1743 TTDTEK
-1749 TKELESTLTAEGFV
+1749 TKELESTLTAGGFV

-1768 GPSEFFLGIM
+1768 GPSEFFLGIL
-1778 GADAAWQGPLLN
+1778 GADAAWQGLVD
-1790 PDPLFSQYRYS
+1790 PDPIFSQYRYS

-1820 TKDLYGATVGKAVGS
+1820 SKDLYGATVAKATGS
-1835 PMSRDFTQRTLHS
+1835 NLSREFTQRTLHS
-1848 ARLSLFGQNLPG
+1848 GRLSLLGQNLPG
-1860 LKQFLNVAE
+1860 FKQFLNVAE

-1874 YFRLAETQPRDR
+1874 YYRLPKTQPRDR

>member
-23 NDEANSRRERTAWEK
+23 NDEANSRQERTAWEK
-38 ENDPAPFSSFTAGVR
+38 ENDAAPFSSFVSGAR

-61 IYRGIQMGLQYLDPS
+61 LYRGIQKGFQFFSPS

-97 MSHGMDNNIDSIVED
+97 MSHGINNNIDSITEA
-112 LRGIPFEEYQYV
+112 LRGIPFEEYPYV
-124 LSATSHADFIDRR
+124 LTATSHADFEDRL
-137 DFVKIA
+137 DFVRMG
-143 LPEIQAR
+143 LPEVQAR
-150 MTGNVGLGK
+150 MKGNVGLGK

-185 GTRSSLA
+185 GTRTNLA

-219 RTNLA
+219 RTHLA

-244 IDPNSNPDASEIL
+244 IDPNSNPDASEVL

-349 IPGSRTVSNITV
+349 IPGSRTVSNIPV
-361 TSGSFRGG
+361 TSGGFRAG
-369 TVDIGGA
+369 TVDIGGE
-376 ITRFPPYEE
+376 ITRFPPYEV
-385 AVTAHVVPEDLF
+385 A
-397 RGPRSQNVVN
+397 
-407 EEVTTT
+407 
-413 HLNQN
+413 
-418 ISNTAN
+418 
-424 EIDDGLITDRK
+424 
-435 LRVETHQKKWLES
+435 
-448 VVEVKPND
+448 
-456 PRWERAKP
+456 
-464 TGQFPTLT
+464 T
-472 SQGKPKYEG
+472 SG
-481 EVRQANL
+481 RF
-488 AEIIPE
+488 IP
-494 GRTVFHEGN
+494 
-503 FGNVQQLVSRITQ
+503 
-516 GDRHHGYFFVSDN
+516 
-529 IDLALGQKGGKGYII
+529 GGKG
-544 ELNASFVNG
+544 EVA
-553 RPATGKN
+553 
-560 LEFSQSM
+560 
-567 GLGSEF
+567 
-573 VVDKTTKQSI
+573 
-583 VSITVP
+583 
-589 NQGGVEKLRKVRNMD
+589 RKV
-604 TWFDFDNP
+604 F
-612 ISTERG
+612 
-618 IKLVRKR
+618 
-625 KPVVDQPAD
+625 
-634 TTAGVSKA
+634 A
-642 ADEVV
+642 ATD
-647 PTGPKAADEVATAEP
+647 
-662 KPEDLFRGPPSQNIA
+662 
-677 NAEVT
+677 
-682 AQSTGAVSRKIYEAT
+682 
-697 AFAKRLF
+697 FAKRLF

-738 LEFAANKLK
+738 LEFAAHKLK
-747 GSVAGNVDRATYE
+747 GTVSGNVDRATYE

-782 TVKVSQI
+782 TVKVNQI

-799 ALHKAGLKEL
+799 ALQKAGLKEL

-822 SKVKPGKMIVRGAA
+822 SKVKSGKSAASTVKTFKTSKGSVYEAHPDGTTTRTKAARPEHPGDSGLKPRSTRTVYLSEKDVNALSEINTQGGPRKAIAYVKTAEGDRVGIRYAEGKDAGNFERRTVVPYENSPRVGLYPLEMWSDGTIHFGNPITEMGGQVAAKVKPVKMLVRGAA

-874 GKAFNTRLWEEVTK
+874 GKAFNTRLWEEVAK
-888 EIGNPQQAQLISEA
+888 ELGNPQQAQLISEA

-937 KMHLDPANPQ
+937 KMHLDPNNPQ

-962 KIDREMVAGV
+962 NIDREMVAGV

-1013 GVPGATPIEIP
+1013 NVPGSTPIEIP
-1024 RNLLRN
+1024 KNLLKK
-1030 MSARNFAAVSGRGLP
+1030 MSMRSMAPVTSGGTVSAA
-1045 PGGAVTGAGGSP
+1045 TGSP
-1057 TFENVPRVTMRIPIL
+1057 SFENVPRVTMRIPIL

-1079 ALAMQSENGVAR
+1079 ALAMQSENGIAR
-1091 YMAHIA
+1091 YMGHIA

-1150 PTLINAMLSRF
+1150 PTLINAVLSRF

-1307 DSLAGLMAPLKGK
+1307 DSLAGLMAPLKAK

-1354 RLADLLSNDLGLIF
+1354 RLADLVSNDLGLIF
-1368 KRYTTSVVG
+1368 KRYTTSVMG

-1414 IDEVIGL
+1414 IDEVIAL

-1477 LAQLGETARVVGTLG
+1477 LAQLGETARVVGSLG
-1492 LFKTIKQMPI
+1492 LLKTIKQMPI

-1531 TDRLRRQFMNVGL
+1531 TDRLRRQFISVGL
-1544 DMNDRE
+1544 DMNERE

-1607 GLGLTSDQYETL
+1607 GLGLTSDQYERL

-1632 FMGDRVVGMLNM
+1632 FMGDRVVGMAGM
-1644 DKVEMD
+1644 DMVEMD

-1657 RCIRTRIQDMPTRG
+1657 RVIRTRIQDMPTRG

-1749 TKELESTLTAEGFV
+1749 TKELESTLTAGGFV

-1874 YFRLAETQPRDR
+1874 YYRLAETQPRDR

>member
-1 MADAIFGSPIFSL
+1 MADAIFGSPIFVL

-23 NDEANSRRERTAWEK
+23 NDEANRRREQTAWEK
-38 ENDPAPFSSFTAGVR
+38 DFDSIPLSSFVSGVR

-61 IYRGIQMGLQYLDPS
+61 ILRGVQKGFQLFSPS

-82 NIARSRSEYNPATDP
+82 NIAKSRSEYDWTTDP
-97 MSHGMDNNIDSIVED
+97 MSHGMDNNIDSITEA
-112 LRGIPFEEYQYV
+112 LRGIPFEEYPYV
-124 LSATSHADFIDRR
+124 LSAPTHEDFIDRL
-137 DFVKIA
+137 DFVRMG
-143 LPEIQAR
+143 LPEVQAKL
-150 MTGNVGLGK
+150 TGNVGLGQ
-159 AVGMATDISAMMAIG
+159 AMGMATDISAMMAIG
-174 AIAEPLALAGL
+174 AAAEPFALAGL
-185 GTRSSLA
+185 GTRTSLA
-192 GKAVYEAGGYRL
+192 GKAVYEASGGL
-204 QPLAEAVTAAAETVG
+204 QPLAQAVTAAAETVG
-219 RTNLA
+219 RTHLA

-244 IDPNSNPDASEIL
+244 IDPNSNPEVSEVI
-257 FNLTLAGGIS
+257 FNLTVAGGIS
-267 GVLGGAI
+267 GVLGGAV
-274 FGRTFVR
+274 FGRSFVR
-281 QNIQEAADDLR
+281 QNIQEAAEDLK
-292 RMRVTDLPGGYTINV
+292 RMKVTDLPGGYKITV
-307 APNWAFSS
+307 VPNWEFSS

-339 ADWEKTGDMF
+339 ADWQKTGDIF
-349 IPGSRTVSNITV
+349 VPGSRTLSNIPV
-361 TSGSFRGG
+361 TSGSFRAG
-369 TVDIGGA
+369 TVDIGGD
-376 ITRFPPYEE
+376 ITRFPPFVS
-385 AVTAHVVPEDLF
+385 ATSG
-397 RGPRSQNVVN
+397 R
-407 EEVTTT
+407 
-413 HLNQN
+413 
-418 ISNTAN
+418 
-424 EIDDGLITDRK
+424 LI
-435 LRVETHQKKWLES
+435 
-448 VVEVKPND
+448 
-456 PRWERAKP
+456 A
-464 TGQFPTLT
+464 G
-472 SQGKPKYEG
+472 GG
-481 EVRQANL
+481 GAEVRK
-488 AEIIPE
+488 
-494 GRTVFHEGN
+494 VF
-503 FGNVQQLVSRITQ
+503 S
-516 GDRHHGYFFVSDN
+516 
-529 IDLALGQKGGKGYII
+529 
-544 ELNASFVNG
+544 
-553 RPATGKN
+553 AT
-560 LEFSQSM
+560 EF
-567 GLGSEF
+567 
-573 VVDKTTKQSI
+573 
-583 VSITVP
+583 
-589 NQGGVEKLRKVRNMD
+589 
-604 TWFDFDNP
+604 
-612 ISTERG
+612 
-618 IKLVRKR
+618 
-625 KPVVDQPAD
+625 
-634 TTAGVSKA
+634 
-642 ADEVV
+642 
-647 PTGPKAADEVATAEP
+647 
-662 KPEDLFRGPPSQNIA
+662 
-677 NAEVT
+677 
-682 AQSTGAVSRKIYEAT
+682 AQ
-697 AFAKRLF
+697 RLF
-704 HTISEPTDLLN
+704 HTISEPSELLN
-715 ILRNGT
+715 ILTNGAANR
-721 SMGKIKLNV
+721 KVKLNV
-730 VAEEGAIR
+730 VAQEGAIR
-738 LEFAANKLK
+738 LEFAADRLK
-747 GSVAGNVDRATYE
+747 GSVSGVVDRATYE
-760 SSNIGLD
+760 SSNIALD
-767 ITTNPRTLSKRLKGV
+767 VTTNSRTLNKQLKGV
-782 TVKVSQI
+782 TIKVNQVS
-789 NEDDLVTVRN
+789 EADLTTLRGG
-799 ALHKAGLKEL
+799 LQKAGLQEL

-822 SKVKPGKMIVRGAA
+822 SKRTLGKMTIDGAE

-844 SLEDLGVPV
+844 SLQRLGVPV
-853 DQELFKKV
+853 DEELFKKV

-867 AEQSRLA
+867 AEQSGLK
-874 GKAFNTRLWEEVTK
+874 GKAFNARLWEEVTK
-888 EIGNPQQAQLISEA
+888 EVGNPQQAAMISKA
-902 LINRV
+902 LFHKV
-907 LPRFSTVDRNV
+907 LPTFKGVDQNI
-918 LSVASRENMIT
+918 LSIAHRENMVS
-929 AIHKGFKS
+929 AIYKGFKS
-937 KMHLDPANPQ
+937 KQHLDPNNAP
-947 SLIFQVLEDIEKRGG
+947 SLIYQVLQQIETRGG
-962 KIDREMVAGV
+962 KVTKEMVGEV
-972 IDDLRGIVQNPP
+972 IDELRGIVQNPP

-1024 RNLLRN
+1024 KNLLRN
-1030 MSARNFAAVSGRGLP
+1030 MSAKNFAAVSGRGLP

-1150 PTLINAMLSRF
+1150 PTLINSMLSRF

-1307 DSLAGLMAPLKGK
+1307 DSLAELMAPLKGK

-1346 LNIGTANL
+1346 LNLGTANL
-1354 RLADLLSNDLGLIF
+1354 RLADLVSNDLGLIF
-1368 KRYTTSVVG
+1368 KRYTTSVMG

-1414 IDEVIGL
+1414 IDEVIAL
-1421 AKDVA
+1421 AKDMA

-1607 GLGLTSDQYETL
+1607 GLGLTSDQYERL

-1632 FMGDRVVGMLNM
+1632 FMGDRVVGMAAM
-1644 DKVEMD
+1644 DQVEMD

-1749 TKELESTLTAEGFV
+1749 TKELESTLTAGGFV

-1790 PDPLFSQYRYS
+1790 PDPIFSQYRYS

-1874 YFRLAETQPRDR
+1874 YYRLSETQPRDR